1 MEPGIRAMP
10 VIRDHPD
17 WWVYLTLDGFKS
29 HANINEALQDFS
41 DTKIRVV
48 KEEAGTSHVNQP
60 YDQETA
66 QADKRASRQL
76 LEMSRRKVSGNVDQW
91 KLIGILIVAINNL
104 NKDVWV
110 KSFKKVNLHPNH
122 RVDYN
127 AWLQR
132 ISSHIITGEVVYTQ
146 TNTVSMYDAMPAL

>member
-1 MEPGIRAMP
+1 MKHYKTLLIFRA
-10 VIRDHPD
+10 
-17 WWVYLTLDGFKS
+17 
-29 HANINEALQDFS
+29 
-41 DTKIRVV
+41 V
-48 KEEAGTSHVNQP
+48 KDETGTSHVNQP

-76 LEMSRRKVSGNVDQW
+76 LEMSRRKVNGNIDQW

-104 NKDVWV
+104 KNDVWV
-110 KSFKKVNLHPNH
+110 KSFKKVNLHPKY

-132 ISSHIITGEVVYTQ
+132 ISSHIIAGEAAYTR
-146 TNTVSMYDAMPAL
+146 TDTVSMYDAMPALMEKFDSAKSPQRPIYHQHRHKQSI